1 MLSAK
6 VPLKDTKS
14 VVRPLVTA
22 ILRRMLS
29 AKKGCPHSCSPLWM
43 PKEYPLPKV
52 THLIANLQRPHQ
64 KALTPWKRLSHS
76 KKICSPSEEGK
87 RQALERWNRIKLC
100 NSQNSNQQLSPED
113 WHQNHQCSQERGRTQ
128 SRGKRM
134 RSQTSHD
141 VKKSKQRQSRGWKIG
156 STCVN

>member
-1 MLSAK
+1 
-6 VPLKDTKS
+6 
-14 VVRPLVTA
+14 
-22 ILRRMLS
+22 
-29 AKKGCPHSCSPLWM
+29 M

-87 RQALERWNRIKLC
+87 RQALERWNWIKLC

-113 WHQNHQCSQERGRTQ
+113 WHQTHQCSQERGRTQ

-141 VKKSKQRQSRGWKIG
+141 VKKGKTAAITRVENWINLCQLIFNKSESKDSLFSLIAT
-156 STCVN
+156 STESE